1 MNPVASRNVKFC
13 HAVEEEVIATL
24 FQHGDPDV
32 AVIAGQEP
40 HLAALD
46 PRAVILLGRERDA
59 TRHGN
64 VGGDIGVGADPLHH
78 RQIRLIGA
86 SDLARPKRPVGC

>member
-1 MNPVASRNVKFC
+1 MAPSLFGRPHC

-46 PRAVILLGRERDA
+46 PRAVILLGQERDV

-64 VGGDIGVGADPLHH
+64 VGGDIGVALLY
-78 RQIRLIGA
+78 RAL
-86 SDLARPKRPVGC
+86 SL

>member
-1 MNPVASRNVKFC
+1 MAPSLFGRPHC
-13 HAVEEEVIATL
+13 HAIEEEVIATL

-46 PRAVILLGRERDA
+46 PRAVILSSA
-59 TRHGN
+59 GN
-64 VGGDIGVGADPLHH
+64 GM
-78 RQIRLIGA
+78 
-86 SDLARPKRPVGC
+86 